1 MTYLSNFQLKVHLL
15 LITNFTQRVLPC
27 VLISSDEEGCLV
39 LNVIISG
46 PCWIRKKMRHPEI
59 CSYSISYMWVLVWHQ
74 MGLKWSISHY
84 LGKSQIRHGTLK
96 DITNNS
102 SESYC
107 FIEYAPVSVSK
118 NPISVCH
125 SWYKG
130 VQLSFRI
137 GLFINL

>member
-1 MTYLSNFQLKVHLL
+1 MYCSHPTQKHLL
-15 LITNFTQRVLPC
+15 TSTHVISCEYLIIVVKHSPRLCLNLSSLAFLQKLLSPRN
-27 VLISSDEEGCLV
+27 ISF
-39 LNVIISG
+39 
-46 PCWIRKKMRHPEI
+46 
-59 CSYSISYMWVLVWHQ
+59 LVWHQ